1 MSISVGSDSLYTSS
15 LIHTNKSSKSTQ
27 IENTLN
33 KDLSNATDE
42 ELLESCKSFETYLV
56 EQVVKQVKKSMTSSE
71 EDENTYLSYFG
82 DTLYEEV
89 AEQITESGQLGI
101 ANQLF
106 EAMKRNQ

>member
-1 MSISVGSDSLYTSS
+1 MSISIGSDSLYTSTLAS
-15 LIHTNKSSKSTQ
+15 SGKSSKTSQ
-27 IENTLN
+27 LENTLN

-56 EQVVKQVKKSMTSSE
+56 EQVVKQVKKSMVSSE
-71 EDENTYLSYFG
+71 EDENTYLTYFG

>member
-1 MSISVGSDSLYTSS
+1 MSISIGTDSLYTSS
-15 LIHTNKSSKSTQ
+15 LVNSGKSSKTSQ

-33 KDLSNATDE
+33 KDLSKATDE
-42 ELLESCKSFETYLV
+42 ELMESCKSFETYLV
-56 EQVVKQVKKSMTSSE
+56 EQVVKQVKKTMTSSE
-71 EDENTYLSYFG
+71 EKENSYLTYFG

-101 ANQLF
+101 ATQLF

>member
-1 MSISVGSDSLYTSS
+1 MSISIGSDSLYTSS
-15 LIHTNKSSKSTQ
+15 LVHTKKSSNATQ

-42 ELLESCKSFETYLV
+42 ELLESCKSFETYLIEQVV
-56 EQVVKQVKKSMTSSE
+56 EQVKKTMTSSE